1 MASSREGGKLTDK
14 DVDWAFKTLGF
25 DTGAY
30 FQTPETILAGLD
42 TAMNTINKRLET
54 KVAKHYPPEKMDALE
69 KWNKDNPNNKKWV
82 LEEIFRGLQRGVDPG
97 TGVDRGKIVGPEG
110 EIRYIY
116 RYDRREGRQVFGVA
130 APRTAVSG
138 VSTPAVDPSRR
149 GVTPVVDPTIF
160 RIPPRAVQG
169 HIFGELNNRQIK
181 VPPNLQT
188 AFSDLKANIETVGTA
203 KGARIWAKAYVDKRV
218 KELTDQGVEVTDD
231 ARKVY
236 KEEASRLFK
245 YLDGIIPSR

>member
-1 MASSREGGKLTDK
+1 MGPKIRE
-14 DVDWAFKTLGF
+14 
-25 DTGAY
+25 
-30 FQTPETILAGLD
+30 
-42 TAMNTINKRLET
+42 
-54 KVAKHYPPEKMDALE
+54 
-69 KWNKDNPNNKKWV
+69 WNKANPDKPKYILEQVLKDNWV
-82 LEEIFRGLQRGVDPG
+82 GVDPG
-97 TGVDRGKIVGPEG
+97 DKKGFYTNPKTGDIT
-110 EIRYIY
+110 Y
-116 RYDRREGRQVFGVA
+116 RYDHR
-130 APRTAVSG
+130 PSG
-138 VSTPAVDPSRR
+138 IPTPAVDPSRR